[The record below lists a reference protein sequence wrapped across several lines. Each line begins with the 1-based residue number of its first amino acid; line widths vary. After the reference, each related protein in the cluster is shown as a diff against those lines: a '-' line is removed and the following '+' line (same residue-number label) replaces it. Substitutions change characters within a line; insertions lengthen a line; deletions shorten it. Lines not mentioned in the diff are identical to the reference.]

1 MTMQYK
7 IPLPISLWQSKQVIG
22 PFRVLLFVMCSTC
35 FPGLTPSIIT
45 FHHRSRLLSRSVLPA
60 PSCSHVFRFC
70 FCFQDSLADTHP
82 SHSHSLPQSF
92 ASRSI
97 VAISHGHSPTLILV
111 TPIRSP
117 SCSHSPSG
125 SIVPISRGHSPTL
138 ILVTPIRSPS
148 CSHSPSGSIVAIS
161 RGHSHSVS
169 TRGPLKPIPRC
180 SHYMLY
186 ESILSTL
193 M

>member
-1 MTMQYK
+1 MQYK

-22 PFRVLLFVMCSTC
+22 PFHVLLFVVCSTC

-45 FHHRSRLLSRSVLPA
+45 FRHRSHLLSRSVLPA

-70 FCFQDSLADTHP
+70 FRFQDSLTDAHP
-82 SHSHSLPQSF
+82 SHSHSLSQSF

-97 VAISHGHSPTLILV
+97 VA
-111 TPIRSP
+111 
-117 SCSHSPSG
+117 
-125 SIVPISRGHSPTL
+125 ISRGHSPTL

-148 CSHSPSGSIVAIS
+148 RSHSPSGSIVAIS